1 MTPTRHNI
9 EHFTIVIRPM
19 NSESFDPARKKWVH
33 LDSVE
38 DVECSVPVVR
48 FLAEIK
54 VNRAEDATEG
64 NVAMERRYE
73 KPRAEE
79 VPGDKAR
86 DLVPNFRR
94 KALGG
99 GDAREVD
106 LNRVGSKVRFE
117 V

>member
-1 MTPTRHNI
+1 MIPTRHNI
-9 EHFTIVIRPM
+9 EHVTIIISPM
-19 NSESFDPARKKWVH
+19 NSESFDPAREEWVH

-48 FLAEIK
+48 VLAEIK
-54 VNRAEDATEG
+54 INRTENATEG
-64 NVAMERRYE
+64 NVSMERRYK

-94 KALGG
+94 KALRGG
-99 GDAREVD
+99 NTGEVD
-106 LNRVGSKVRFE
+106 LKRGR
-117 V
+117 